1 MPSWTARFRPSL
13 PRRRRRG
20 WAQPGN
26 PITRA
31 IERELETGLPAHLPS
46 EPDPVP
52 APVVATES
60 GEQSPS
66 RPSSAA

>member
-1 MPSWTARFRPSL
+1 MPNWTSRLRPSL

-20 WAQPGN
+20 WVQPGN

-31 IERELETGLPAHLPS
+31 IERELETGIPAHPPS

-52 APVVATES
+52 APVTVADS
-60 GEQSPS
+60 GEQSQS